1 MASAVNAGL
10 TKLYWEIGKRIHKEI
25 LKGDRADYGK
35 QILATLSQALSQ
47 SYGSGF
53 SYSALTRMV
62 KFYES
67 FQDEKIVAALSQQL
81 SWSHCSELLPFK
93 KPLQACFSGITF
105 PLLDWRGNVVSPTHF
120 AELSIV

>member
-1 MASAVNAGL
+1 MIDNARTLVASAVNAGL
-10 TKLYWEIGKRIHKEI
+10 TKLYWEIGKRIHQEI

-35 QILATLSQALSQ
+35 QILATLSQELSK

-67 FQDEKIVAALSQQL
+67 FQDEKIVGVGSLAA
-81 SWSHCSELLPFK
+81 PV
-93 KPLQACFSGITF
+93 
-105 PLLDWRGNVVSPTHF
+105 R
-120 AELSIV
+120 